1 MSGTQVAKVSDEP
14 SVEELMIRAAA
25 AQPLRL
31 ERLDAAFANF
41 AKILGPA
48 FTEQCGAEMV
58 SWLQNVTYDTCGKVA
73 LDGGGLY
80 VEAEARP
87 WPGIF
92 HLRLDNA
99 VLGDVVNQLLPS
111 VPEEGSIDT
120 RPLSPIERRVGLRM
134 LDGVVAA
141 LMNELAEIRKLTG
154 RALKLKEILEDG
166 DLGPSRE
173 RCVTASFGLDLDGNV
188 GTMEIIMPFTLFGP
202 DLDMLSRPKRKQA
215 GPESGGWR
223 KELSRMISTA
233 DIKLKAVFGTGSVTL
248 GEALAWR
255 PGRTLDLDIEAEQP
269 VDICIGERPIFL
281 GAAGR
286 RGATALA
293 VKITDEVKKGEGK

>member
-1 MSGTQVAKVSDEP
+1 MSGTQVAKVSDEL

-31 ERLDAAFANF
+31 ERLDAAFSSF

-48 FTEQCGAEMV
+48 FTEQCSAEMV
-58 SWLQNVTYDTCGKVA
+58 SWLQNVSYDTCGKVA
-73 LDGGGLY
+73 SDSGGLY

-87 WPGIF
+87 WPGKF
-92 HLRLDNA
+92 HLRLDTA
-99 VLGDVVNQLLPS
+99 VLSGVVNQLLPS
-111 VPEEGSIDT
+111 VPEEEDIDI
-120 RPLSPIERRVGLRM
+120 RRLSPIERRVGLRM

-141 LMNELAEIRKLTG
+141 LMTELSGIRKLNG

-166 DLGPSRE
+166 DLGSSRE
-173 RCVTASFGLDLDGNV
+173 RCVIASFGLDLDGNV
-188 GTMEIIMPFTLFGP
+188 GSMEIIMPFGLFGP
-202 DLDMLSRPKRKQA
+202 DLDMLSRPTRKQA

-233 DIKLKAVFGTGSVTL
+233 DIKLKAVLGTGRITL
-248 GEALAWR
+248 GEALAWQ
-255 PGRTLDLDIEAEQP
+255 PGSTLDLNIEADQP
-269 VDICIGERPIFL
+269 VGVCIGERPIFL

-286 RGATALA
+286 RGATSLA